1 MKKNMKKQNE
11 PLFAPPSKKINF
23 KLLVIVL
30 CCIICDSFCVWQFS
44 SIVYNEN
51 FLYSALVSF
60 VIAISLD
67 VSLAYAAN
75 FLNSPPSNNPTRR
88 KRQLAALWAMFA
100 VFFLS
105 FVSMCMIAFAAQEA
119 SDSQNPFQNGTIA
132 RLIVPIFTSIL
143 SFAIGWDLNPA
154 DTHLQKLKY
163 QRTKMALEL
172 ADAKANAQ
180 RMRSAMEFIDPNAYD
195 LAMLHLALQR
205 VKTVT
210 AEAQYK
216 LRIALAEEL
225 GTTAASDM
233 LKNSQDI
240 VDISQIQRQLEH
252 QAERIDIVPTAEH
265 HSGRFPESIRD
276 NNSPSP

>member
-100 VFFLS
+100 VFFLA

-180 RMRSAMEFIDPNAYD
+180 RMRSAMELIDPNAYD
-195 LAMLHLALQR
+195 LAMLNLALQR

-240 VDISQIQRQLEH
+240 VDIGQIQRQLEH
-252 QAERIDIVPTAEH
+252 QAERIDIAPTAEH

>member
-1 MKKNMKKQNE
+1 MKIKMKKQNE

-30 CCIICDSFCVWQFS
+30 CCIICDSFCIWQFS

-100 VFFLS
+100 VFFLA

-180 RMRSAMEFIDPNAYD
+180 RMRSAMELIDPNAYD

-240 VDISQIQRQLEH
+240 VDIGQIQRQLEH
-252 QAERIDIVPTAEH
+252 QAERIDIAPTAEH

>member
-1 MKKNMKKQNE
+1 MKNKVKKQNE

-23 KLLVIVL
+23 KLLGIVL

-100 VFFLS
+100 VFFLA

-180 RMRSAMEFIDPNAYD
+180 RMRSAMELIDPNAYD
-195 LAMLHLALQR
+195 LAMLNLALQR

-240 VDISQIQRQLEH
+240 VDIGQIQRQLEH
-252 QAERIDIVPTAEH
+252 QAERIDIAPTAEH
-265 HSGRFPESIRD
+265 HSGRFPQSTRD